1 MEENETSY
9 KKVIIEPGKKST
21 GFGKSV
27 LIPFASGIIGASLV
41 IGTCFGVPN
50 IREKLFVGTRLNSN
64 FNNYFKWNQYWKYKL
79 NFII

>member
-64 FNNYFKWNQYWKYKL
+64 FSNYFK
-79 NFII
+79 